1 MKKVKN
7 YQKLSPES
15 LHFERD
21 RLVFEIEGWE
31 RTLAEVKS
39 ALIIRYLNFAIKQ
52 AKEEIHALDAELCY
66 REHN

>member
-1 MKKVKN
+1 MKN
-7 YQKLSPES
+7 YQRHSTDMLQ
-15 LHFERD
+15 FERD

-52 AKEEIHALDAELCY
+52 AKEEIHAIDAELCY

>member
-1 MKKVKN
+1 MKN
-7 YQKLSPES
+7 YQRHSTDMLQ
-15 LHFERD
+15 FERD

-31 RTLAEVKS
+31 KTLAEVKS

-52 AKEEIHALDAELCY
+52 AKEKIHAIEAELCY

>member
-7 YQKLSPES
+7 YKHYSLES

-31 RTLAEVKS
+31 RTLADVKS

-52 AKEEIHALDAELCY
+52 AKEEIHAIDAELCY

>member
-1 MKKVKN
+1 MKN
-7 YQKLSPES
+7 YQRLSTDM
-15 LHFERD
+15 LQFERD

-52 AKEEIHALDAELCY
+52 AKEKIHAIEAELCY

>member
-7 YQKLSPES
+7 CQKLSLEF
-15 LHFERD
+15 LHLERD

-31 RTLAEVKS
+31 RTLADVKS
-39 ALIIRYLNFAIKQ
+39 FLMVRYLEHAIKQ
-52 AKEEIHALDAELCY
+52 AKEEIHAIDAELCY

>member
-7 YQKLSPES
+7 YQKLSLES

-52 AKEEIHALDAELCY
+52 ANEEIHAIDAELCY

>member
-7 YQKLSPES
+7 YQKLSLES

-31 RTLAEVKS
+31 SSLADVKS
-39 ALIIRYLNFAIKQ
+39 ALIIRYLEYAIKQ
-52 AKEEIHALDAELCY
+52 AKEEIHAIDAELCY

>member
-1 MKKVKN
+1 MKN
-7 YQKLSPES
+7 YQRHSTDMLQ
-15 LHFERD
+15 FERD

-52 AKEEIHALDAELCY
+52 AKEKIHAIEAELCY